1 MNLMCSCKK
10 VAELLLLSQDKPLSF
25 LQQAKL
31 KMHLLRCGNCRN
43 FDDQLHTIRKLVDD
57 THGFGDSTV
66 PGARQSNE

>member
-43 FDDQLHTIRKLVDD
+43 FDEQLHTIRELVDD
-57 THGFGDSTV
+57 TYVLDDSTV
-66 PGARQSNE
+66 PGSCQSDE